1 MQWNVRSTDAC
12 RDHNAERVYATV
24 MQGGGVEVCTENEG
38 DGIARQHTETGVSTG
53 VCRKTGYQD
62 RY

>member
-1 MQWNVRSTDAC
+1 M
-12 RDHNAERVYATV
+12 YATV
-24 MQGGGVEVCTENEG
+24 MQGGGFGSATSTENEG
-38 DGIARQHTETGVSTG
+38 DGIARQDTETGVKTG